1 MPRESRSYRKRSRS
15 RSTDRK
21 DDKKSSRRSRSRD
34 RRYRKRSRSRDRR
47 SRSRDRRS
55 RSRERKRSRSR
66 ERRRSRDRRRSRSSD
81 RKDRS
86 KKRSRSRSR
95 DRDRKSTKPL
105 VIEGAISSEPGELN
119 SESEKAKLED
129 EMQKRRERIEKW
141 RKEKNKGKSDN
152 SMVIMPAS
160 KSWNLEEDDDEEDE
174 ENNGEGVLSGSDDDP
189 LDAFMKDL
197 EGDEKAGP
205 SGAAS
210 PKNGG
215 EEQMVGKTT
224 IITAVVAKKSADKEE
239 RVKGERM
246 ENDADHMEYS
256 SEEEE
261 EDLETTLANS
271 LKGKKKELFVV
282 DHEKIYYRPFKKSFY
297 VEVPQIKN
305 MSPEEVEEM
314 RSEMDDIKVK
324 GKNCP
329 RPILT
334 WAQAG
339 VTLKLLETLKKHGY
353 EKPTPIQMQ
362 AIPAIMSGRDLI
374 GIAKTGS
381 GKTVAFLLPMLRH
394 VLDQEPI
401 EEGDGPLGIILT
413 PTRELAMQIFKEC
426 KKFAKPLGLTTVC
439 VYGGTGVSEQIA
451 ELKRGCEIVVCTPGR
466 MIDML
471 AANNGRVTN
480 LRRITYIVLDEADRM
495 FDLGFEP
502 QVMKIID
509 NVRPDRQTVLFSATF
524 PRQMEALARKILDKP
539 VEVLVGGRSVVA
551 KDISQH
557 VVICETE
564 EKFLRLLELLG
575 LYQEDGS
582 VLVFVDKQEHAD
594 ELMNNLCKHSYPCMA
609 LHGGIDQ
616 YDRDS
621 TILDFKNGNIKLLV
635 ATSVAAR
642 GLDVKHLILVV
653 NYDCPN
659 HYEDYVHRCGRTGRA
674 GSKGVAYTLITPEQ
688 KRQAGDVM
696 KAFELSN
703 TSIPDDLKALWA
715 KYVEEMKAE
724 GKTVKAG
731 GGGFGGRGFKF
742 DETEANIANDRKKV
756 QAAALGITND
766 GEDVPADIDEQIET
780 LFASKKRVTDVAK
793 ANMPM
798 VGAGVATPS
807 QSQNLK
813 ALEEARLR
821 ASTVH
826 RARNIGAEAT
836 DITQQAAVALLRGG
850 AIQAPQVST
859 RTIANQMAEKLN
871 AKLGYTAKIE
881 EVEEVV
887 ETVTR
892 YEEELEIND
901 FPQTCRWRVTSR
913 DALANIS
920 EFAEAGVTVRG
931 TYVLPNKEP
940 PAGEQKL
947 YLAIEATS
955 ELAVQKA
962 KAEITR
968 LIKEEL
974 VRLQNSYQP
983 INKSRYK
990 VV

>member
-1 MPRESRSYRKRSRS
+1 M
-15 RSTDRK
+15 
-21 DDKKSSRRSRSRD
+21 
-34 RRYRKRSRSRDRR
+34 
-47 SRSRDRRS
+47 
-55 RSRERKRSRSR
+55 
-66 ERRRSRDRRRSRSSD
+66 
-81 RKDRS
+81 
-86 KKRSRSRSR
+86 
-95 DRDRKSTKPL
+95 
-105 VIEGAISSEPGELN
+105 IEGAIASEPGSLN
-119 SESEKAKLED
+119 TESEKAKLEE
-129 EMQKRRERIEKW
+129 EMQKRRERVEKW
-141 RKEKNKGKSDN
+141 RKEKNKGKSEN
-152 SMVIMPAS
+152 AMVIMPTA
-160 KSWNLEEDDDEEDE
+160 KSWNLEDDDEDDDETNAEKNDSDSE
-174 ENNGEGVLSGSDDDP
+174 EDP
-189 LDAFMKDL
+189 LDAFMKGLDT
-197 EGDEKAGP
+197 DEQKKNGSRAP
-205 SGAAS
+205 S
-210 PKNGG
+210 PKNQDGAKNT
-215 EEQMVGKTT
+215 GKTT
-224 IITAVVAKKSADKEE
+224 IITAVVAKKSNDVEK
-239 RVKGERM
+239 VKGERM

-271 LKGKKKELFVV
+271 LKNKKKELFVV
-282 DHEKIYYRPFKKSFY
+282 DHEKVYYRPFKKNFY
-297 VEVPQIKN
+297 VEVPQIKD
-305 MSPEEVEEM
+305 MSAEEVEIM

-329 RPILT
+329 RPIQS

-339 VTLKLLETLKKHGY
+339 VSKKLLDALKKHGY
-353 EKPTPIQMQ
+353 ARPTPIQMQ
-362 AIPAIMSGRDLI
+362 AIPAIMSGRNLI

-394 VLDQEPI
+394 ILDQEAI
-401 EEGDGPLGIILT
+401 EEGDGPVGIILT

-426 KKFAKPLGLTTVC
+426 KRFAKPLGLTTVC

-480 LRRITYIVLDEADRM
+480 LRRITYVVLDEADRM

-509 NVRPDRQTVLFSATF
+509 NIRPDRQTVLFSATF

-539 VEVLVGGRSVVA
+539 IEVLVGGRSVVA

-557 VVICETE
+557 VIICDNED
-564 EKFLRLLELLG
+564 KFLKLLELLG

-621 TILDFKNGNIKLLV
+621 TILDFKNGNIKLMV

-642 GLDVKHLILVV
+642 GLDVKQLILVV

-674 GSKGVAYTLITPEQ
+674 GNKGVAYTFITPEQ

-696 KAFELSN
+696 KAFELSL
-703 TSIPDDLKALWA
+703 TPIPDDLKALWD

-742 DETEANIANDRKKV
+742 DETEANIASDRKKV
-756 QAAALGITND
+756 QAAALGITHD
-766 GEDVPADIDEQIET
+766 GGEDEGPADIDEQIET
-780 LFASKKRVTDVAK
+780 MFASKKRVTDVAK
-793 ANMPM
+793 ANMPI
-798 VGAGVATPS
+798 VAAGTQTPA

-836 DITQQAAVALLRGG
+836 DITQQAAAALLRGG
-850 AIQAPQVST
+850 ALQAPQVST

-871 AKLGYTAKIE
+871 AKLGYTARVE
-881 EVEEVV
+881 EEEEVV

-913 DALANIS
+913 DALASIS
-920 EFAEAGVTVRG
+920 EYAEAGITVRG

-983 INKSRYK
+983 INKSRYT